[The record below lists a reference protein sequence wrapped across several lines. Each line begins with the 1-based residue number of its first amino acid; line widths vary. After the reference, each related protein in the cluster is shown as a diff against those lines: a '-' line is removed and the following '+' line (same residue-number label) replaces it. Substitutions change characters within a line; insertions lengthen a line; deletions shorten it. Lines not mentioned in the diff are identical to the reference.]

1 MVDYAG
7 ILKDDIVCRRG
18 IPLCIISDRGE
29 QFKSRF
35 WRTFQKGLGTKVKLS
50 TAFHPQTDG
59 QVVSTIQTLENMLR
73 DSIINFKGNLDKQFP
88 LIELSYNNSY
98 HSSICV
104 APYEALYGWR
114 CRSPI

>member
-50 TAFHPQTDG
+50 TAFHPQTDDKAEC
-59 QVVSTIQTLENMLR
+59 TIQTLEDMLR
-73 DSIINFKGNLDKQFP
+73 ACIIDFKGN
-88 LIELSYNNSY
+88 
-98 HSSICV
+98 
-104 APYEALYGWR
+104 
-114 CRSPI
+114 